1 MLTPLQKD
9 VLAEI
14 LNVQLGKSAS
24 LLSEMVNQKIILSV
38 PEVDLKKGAEFN
50 LTALRKNSI
59 FETSDFVVTSV
70 AFGKEFTGNALVIF
84 PDDNAN
90 VLVKA
95 CLGDEMNHPG
105 EGLSSLDADVIKE
118 ICNIILNSIVGEF
131 GNLLDRKLEYTSF
144 ELGYSIESLDDQRFI
159 PADSHVLLLYTSFLL
174 TKSQIRGV
182 ILIALSSS
190 SFDMLLEKINH
201 MLGSLDD

>member
-1 MLTPLQKD
+1 MLTLQQKD

-38 PEVDLKKGAEFN
+38 PEVDLKKGDDFN
-50 LTALRKNSI
+50 LSALRRSSM

-70 AFGKEFTGNALVIF
+70 AFGNEFQGNALVIF

-90 VLVKA
+90 ILVKA
-95 CLGDEMNHPG
+95 CLGCETNEQE

-131 GNLLDRKLEYTSF
+131 GNLLGRRLEYTSF
-144 ELGYSIESLDDQRFI
+144 ELGYSIESLDDHRFI
-159 PADSHVLLLYTSFLL
+159 PEGSLVLLLFTSFLL
-174 TKSQIRGV
+174 TKSQIKGV

-190 SFDMLLEKINH
+190 SFDMLLDKINN

>member
-1 MLTPLQKD
+1 MLTPSQKD

-38 PEVDLKKGAEFN
+38 PEVDLKKGEDFN
-50 LTALRKNSI
+50 LTSLRKSSL

-95 CLGDEMNHPG
+95 CLGDESGAPD
-105 EGLSSLDADVIKE
+105 EGLSSIDADVIKE

-131 GNLLDRKLEYTSF
+131 GNLLGRKLEYTSF
-144 ELGYSIESLDDQRFI
+144 ELGYSIESLDDHRFI
-159 PADSHVLLLYTSFLL
+159 PEDSLVLLLFTSFLL

-190 SFDMLLEKINH
+190 SFDMLLVKINNI
-201 MLGSLDD
+201 LRELDD

>member
-50 LTALRKNSI
+50 GAALRESSM
-59 FETSDFVVTSV
+59 FDTSEFVVTSV
-70 AFGKEFTGNALVIF
+70 AFGNEFAGNALVIF

-95 CLGDEMNHPG
+95 CIGDEMDQPG
-105 EGLSSLDADVIKE
+105 EHFSSLDADVIKE

-131 GNLLDRKLEYTSF
+131 GNLLDRRLEYTSF
-144 ELGYSIESLDDQRFI
+144 DLGYSIESLDDHRFI
-159 PADSHVLLLYTSFLL
+159 PADSLVLLLYTSFLL

-190 SFDMLLEKINH
+190 SFDMLLDKINNI
-201 MLGSLDD
+201 LGSLDD

>member
-50 LTALRKNSI
+50 LSVLRKNSM
-59 FETSDFVVTSV
+59 FEAKDFVVTSV
-70 AFGKEFTGNALVIF
+70 AFGKEFAGNALVIF
-84 PDDNAN
+84 PDENAN

-95 CLGDEMNHPG
+95 CLGDEGNDAAA
-105 EGLSSLDADVIKE
+105 GLSNMDADVIKE

-131 GNLLDRKLEYTSF
+131 GNLLDRRLEYTSF
-144 ELGYSIESLDDQRFI
+144 QLGYSIESLDDQRFI
-159 PADSHVLLLYTSFLL
+159 PADSQVLLLFTSFLL

-190 SFDMLLEKINH
+190 SFDMLLHKIDN

>member
-9 VLAEI
+9 VLTEI

-38 PEVDLKKGAEFN
+38 PDVDLKKGAEFN
-50 LTALRKNSI
+50 GAALRKNSM
-59 FETSDFVVTSV
+59 FETSEFVVTSV
-70 AFGKEFTGNALVIF
+70 AFGKEFSGNALVLF

-95 CLGDEMNHPG
+95 CIGEEMVQQG
-105 EGLSSLDADVIKE
+105 EHFSSLDADVIKE

-131 GNLLDRKLEYTSF
+131 GNLLDRRLEYTSF
-144 ELGYSIESLDDQRFI
+144 ELGYSIESLDDHRFI
-159 PADSHVLLLYTSFLL
+159 PADSLVLLLYTSFLL

-190 SFDMLLEKINH
+190 SFDMLLDKINN